1 MEKLLNINIDNLSK
15 EELRKLKDEINDFIK
30 PYSNKTTEIYNNIRK
45 IEKEE
50 YLTNRGIKNY
60 LVLKELIN
68 EIGDTYKDVIIDI
81 DEFLGIKRYSSIRIY
96 NEVEKACNN
105 YDVDFTYEIADIF
118 KYFLINNNIV
128 KPQYEIYCSRC
139 NNRITVFSSDPK
151 SDTFIEDLY
160 EEMHG
165 YLIDTEEKEICCDEC
180 QEYIDLTEEYNIAQ
194 SDFYKI
200 IREEE

>member
-118 KYFLINNNIV
+118 KDFLINNNIV

>member
-1 MEKLLNINIDNLSK
+1 MEELLNMNIDNLSK
-15 EELRKLKDEINDFIK
+15 EDLLKLKDKINEIIK
-30 PYSNKTTEIYNNIRK
+30 PYNNKTAEIYNKIRE
-45 IEKEE
+45 IEKNE
-50 YLTNRGIKNY
+50 YLANRGIKNY
-60 LVLKELIN
+60 PVLKELIN

-118 KYFLINNNIV
+118 KDFLINNNIV

-151 SDTFIEDLY
+151 LDTFIEDLY

-165 YLIDTEEKEICCDEC
+165 YLIDKEEKEIGCDEC

>member
-1 MEKLLNINIDNLSK
+1 MKELLNINIDKLSK
-15 EELRKLKDEINDFIK
+15 KELNGLKERISKFIK
-30 PYSNKTTEIYNNIRK
+30 PYNDRLSEIYGK
-45 IEKEE
+45 INEINKQE
-50 YLTNRGIKNY
+50 YSKNRGIKNHP
-60 LVLKELIN
+60 VLKDLVN
-68 EIGDTYKDVIIDI
+68 KIGDTYKDVIIDI
-81 DEFLGIKRYSSIRIY
+81 DEFLGNKRYSSIRIY

-105 YDVDFTYEIADIF
+105 HGIKFTYELADVVTA
-118 KYFLINNNIV
+118 FLVNSNIV

-139 NNRITVFSSDPK
+139 DNRIAVFSSNPR
-151 SDTFIEDLY
+151 SNTFIEDLF

-180 QEYIDLTEEYNIAQ
+180 QEHIDLTDECNIGQ

>member
-105 YDVDFTYEIADIF
+105 YDIKFTYEIADAVTD
-118 KYFLINNNIV
+118 FLINNNIV
-128 KPQYEIYCSRC
+128 KQQYEIYCSRC
-139 NNRITVFSSDPK
+139 DNRITVFSSDPK
-151 SDTFIEDLY
+151 SDTFIEDLF

-180 QEYIDLTEEYNIAQ
+180 QEYIDLTDEYNMGQ